1 MEAIKPGDT
10 HETSLLQTA
19 PRQPQRPTSL
29 ASAVPILI
37 LLPAIPLSQVL
48 LQDQGQGISLSISSF
63 FPPVPPTLAS
73 TLSTLQAHHYLYIYG
88 FIASKCQT
96 HSSLLFS
103 EILEL
108 NPGSHFSFAGGRR
121 VRPDECVW
129 GGEGGLGGDCKRK
142 GLIFLV
148 PVFFFLKSLCVDSSL
163 PTHRS
168 LASDVWEIQ

>member
-121 VRPDECVW
+121 VRPDECVC
-129 GGEGGLGGDCKRK
+129 GGGGGLGRRLQEERAHLLSSSVFLPKIFVCRFLPAYPPLPCK
-142 GLIFLV
+142 
-148 PVFFFLKSLCVDSSL
+148 
-163 PTHRS
+163 
-168 LASDVWEIQ
+168 